1 MQVAGVPVGKIQSI
15 DLTPDGQADVRM
27 KITDAGYR
35 PLRRGTKAVIRQASL
50 SGVANRYIDLQ
61 LPAADHQETIP
72 AGGVIDQSDTTT
84 AVDLDQLFNTFDPKT
99 RKALSGLIRGS
110 AASYA
115 GEGEQANAGWA
126 YLNPSLAASSRLF
139 KALDADT
146 PALKRFIGQSSQLV
160 GDLATRRADLAGL
173 VDHLATTTGAIG
185 RQKQA
190 LSTAIGDLPGFM
202 RRADT
207 TFVNLRATL
216 DDLQPLVDE
225 SKPVAKKLRP
235 FLAELRPLARDARP
249 TLRDLSALVRSPGAS
264 NDLIELTKS
273 SVPVRNAAVG
283 PTKRNGK
290 QRDGAFPGS
299 TKALAAGHPRAGH
312 GAALRA
318 RPHRLVRRL
327 QPLRPLRR
335 ARRGQPRGAV
345 REPLRARQ
353 RRAQAAARPAAR
365 RATPSRTPPRWTS
378 AGAARGR
385 SSAARP
391 GSPAPTS
398 PATPRKGRSDHEAR
412 ARSRLLVVAGLGV
425 GWIVLTGA
433 GENPDKGKYWVQ
445 FDNAFGLIQGGDL
458 KVAGVRA
465 GKITDIKLDKRTKH
479 ALVGFK
485 IDKNGFG
492 SLRSDAFCESR
503 PQSLIGEYFVDC
515 QPGTAKQELKP
526 GAVIPV
532 TRTAS
537 TVAPDLVN
545 DILRRPYR
553 ERLSLIIGSLGAGV
567 AGNAEN
573 LNAAIRRA
581 SPALRET
588 DKVLATLGAQ
598 NKILGDL
605 TVNADKVVGDLAANR
620 KDVGRFVTEAKDTA
634 QASAE
639 RRGDIA
645 AGLRELPG
653 FLEQL
658 QPTMKALGQV
668 ADDQGSA
675 LHNLDSSS
683 KQLTTF
689 FDQLGPV
696 RRRLAA
702 RLQVAGQRVE
712 EPAIAPS
719 RRRRRSSPSSAPSPP
734 ARRSSARTSRSCCS
748 TSTTAST
755 PSRRTR
761 AAPAA
766 RATPASRRCCSTPT
780 TRRPR
785 RRSSTR
791 TTTSSRSAPSSGR
804 APTTPARTRS
814 RRTRTSSANAARAS
828 GPIQP
833 GLNYPDVTKR
843 AAQDAKDRGAA
854 KRASGDHDLP
864 LPAVP
869 APVDTPAPVGAR
881 RPPPRPRPR
890 RCPASRPPRRRRC
903 RRPPSLACRPSTCR
917 RCPASAVPAATIAV
931 APRRS
936 CRCPSSA
943 RRPAATRRPRP
954 SSSTTC

>member
-1 MQVAGVPVGKIQSI
+1 
-15 DLTPDGQADVRM
+15 
-27 KITDAGYR
+27 
-35 PLRRGTKAVIRQASL
+35 
-50 SGVANRYIDLQ
+50 
-61 LPAADHQETIP
+61 
-72 AGGVIDQSDTTT
+72 
-84 AVDLDQLFNTFDPKT
+84 
-99 RKALSGLIRGS
+99 
-110 AASYA
+110 
-115 GEGEQANAGWA
+115 
-126 YLNPSLAASSRLF
+126 
-139 KALDADT
+139 
-146 PALKRFIGQSSQLV
+146 
-160 GDLATRRADLAGL
+160 
-173 VDHLATTTGAIG
+173 
-185 RQKQA
+185 
-190 LSTAIGDLPGFM
+190 M

-273 SVPVRNAAVG
+273 SVPVRDAAVG

-290 QRDGAFPGS
+290 ERDGAFPGS
-299 TKALAAGHPRAGH
+299 AKALEEAIPELAT
-312 GAALRA
+312 A
-318 RPHRLVRRL
+318 RPYAPDLTGWFDDFSHSGLYDALGGASRAAPYVNLFAPVNGVLKPLLDPARAERRL
-327 QPLRPLRR
+327 QERHLAGPALALPGVGRARRDLEAERRLPLRR
-335 ARRGQPRGAV
+335 
-345 REPLRARQ
+345 L
-353 RRAQAAARPAAR
+353 RRAAGTVKRALLTLAARAPASAS
-365 RATPSRTPPRWTS
+365 RASRSRAPARTPTRAST
-378 AGAARGR
+378 
-385 SSAARP
+385 
-391 GSPAPTS
+391 GS
-398 PATPRKGRSDHEAR
+398 
-412 ARSRLLVVAGLGV
+412 
-425 GWIVLTGA
+425 
-433 GENPDKGKYWVQ
+433 Q

-492 SLRSDAFCESR
+492 SLRTDASCESR

-598 NKILGDL
+598 NRILADL

-639 RRGDIA
+639 RRADIA

-675 LHNLDSSS
+675 LHNLDLLV
-683 KQLTTF
+683 QAADDL
-689 FDQLGPV
+689 LRPARAL

-702 RLQVAGQRVE
+702 GLQVAGQRVE
-712 EPAIAPS
+712 GRRS
-719 RRRRRSSPSSAPSPP
+719 RRQGGAAGHLP
-734 ARRSSARTSRSCCS
+734 ARRLRLGHAGARQEPLDR
-748 TSTTAST
+748 
-755 PSRRTR
+755 P
-761 AAPAA
+761 AAP
-766 RATPASRRCCSTPT
+766 
-780 TRRPR
+780 RRPQVR
-785 RRSSTR
+785 RREGPAQPR
-791 TTTSSRSAPSSGR
+791 RPGLHRPRGAAAVRLRPDDLDVDLRPEQPHPQDRRLRRAVRRLRQRGALKKNPDLERECGSRL
-804 APTTPARTRS
+804 
-814 RRTRTSSANAARAS
+814 

-854 KRASGDHDLP
+854 KRAE
-864 LPAVP
+864 
-869 APVDTPAPVGAR
+869 
-881 RPPPRPRPR
+881 
-890 RCPASRPPRRRRC
+890 
-903 RRPPSLACRPSTCR
+903 
-917 RCPASAVPAATIAV
+917 
-931 APRRS
+931 
-936 CRCPSSA
+936 
-943 RRPAATRRPRP
+943 RRPRP
-954 SSSTTC
+954 AAARRPGARRHARAVGPRDSRAPSTPSLPSVPTPSTPTVPTPTVPGVPPIDLPPLPGVGGTGGNDRGGSSPLPPLPKLEREDQQRPAGPDQAPRLPARSR